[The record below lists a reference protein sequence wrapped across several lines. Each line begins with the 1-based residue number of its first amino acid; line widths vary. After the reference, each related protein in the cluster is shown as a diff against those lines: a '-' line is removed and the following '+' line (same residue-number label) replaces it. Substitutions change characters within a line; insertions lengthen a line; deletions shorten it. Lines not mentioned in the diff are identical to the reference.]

1 MVSQDLNDLISK
13 LKKLPG
19 PIVLIWLPYGKNTFG
34 HAALL
39 TDEYYISFWP
49 SKGKRIAEIS
59 KTSAVGRLHFH
70 VKEDFEAEGNRV
82 PTLHEIV
89 NVTNQQINDEYVQF
103 LVYNGINPTE
113 VSLAAAENLTGQWRM
128 DLARTSYSFV
138 GNVIVEKGKKRKFS
152 DLLFCFERCL
162 TPGWGNN
169 TFCLD
174 CKKQS
179 VPVECLFYHKPQSCV
194 SFCFNLIEMADPKPL
209 VCLIEARK
217 NHSLWP
223 VLDSLLG
230 MCLEISV
237 PNFEEHI
244 VKKYWLKGCK
254 RERYNVLVFQKRTLS
269 VMLMENLFKKILTS
283 LPTIFVLQLL
293 QVSFDF
299 SYPLLC
305 STTWIFHSM
314 YFILLYVVLVR
325 LFPTIHVPKPIAVVI
340 GGVMILI
347 ILIGYLI
354 FQFYYSQ
361 SLNLI
366 VNFIYFFIFVVISEF
381 VMRMCL
387 VKFNSWFTRCD
398 NVQDII

>member
-1 MVSQDLNDLISK
+1 MRQRHASGQQQQQSQSCEVNMISQDLNDLISK

-19 PIVLIWLPYGKNTFG
+19 PIVLIWLPYGENTFG

-138 GNVIVEKGKKRKFS
+138 GNVIVEK
-152 DLLFCFERCL
+152 
-162 TPGWGNN
+162 
-169 TFCLD
+169 
-174 CKKQS
+174 

-269 VMLMENLFKKILTS
+269 VMLMGNLFKKILTS

-293 QVSFDF
+293 QSVPFSVRRMLQEGSAEGPPNRRLLVTVYRRQTGLIPGRACHSLYYTEATLRPRKTILFTTPGITRSARFWLWDRWTSNPPQATEPKTGFRKYPVDFTNGQKKVSKKNNT
-299 SYPLLC
+299 YA
-305 STTWIFHSM
+305 
-314 YFILLYVVLVR
+314 VL
-325 LFPTIHVPKPIAVVI
+325 P
-340 GGVMILI
+340 MIV
-347 ILIGYLI
+347 
-354 FQFYYSQ
+354 
-361 SLNLI
+361 LND
-366 VNFIYFFIFVVISEF
+366 S
-381 VMRMCL
+381 
-387 VKFNSWFTRCD
+387 SSA
-398 NVQDII
+398 